1 MGTLGN
7 LGHFWVL
14 WALWA
19 LLGTLGAKGTFGHS
33 GYSEVLRV
41 HKSVQSSEQFDG
53 FMRKLDVVHKDVGGC
68 TQGSWRLS
76 DQMRIAASIAQIDN
90 HESLTQSVT

>member
-14 WALWA
+14 WAL
-19 LLGTLGAKGTFGHS
+19 LGTLGAMGTFGHS

-41 HKSVQSSEQFDG
+41 PKSVQSSEQFDG
-53 FMRKLDVVHKDVGGC
+53 FTRKLDVVHKDVGGC
-68 TQGSWRLS
+68 TQGSWRLNTRKLEVVMS
-76 DQMRIAASIAQIDN
+76 
-90 HESLTQSVT
+90 HE